1 MAALPPSSIS
11 FKVRRSQPQLV
22 APAKA
27 TPREVKLLS
36 DIDDQGSLRHLV
48 PVIQFYRCN
57 PSMRGRDVVEII
69 RKALAD
75 TLVFYYPFAGR
86 LRQGHNGKLMVD
98 CTGDGIVFTEADADV
113 TLEDF
118 GDIYPPIPCIEE
130 LLYDVPGTSAI
141 LNAPLLLIQVF
152 CFYVLMYCM
161 SFIS

>member
-1 MAALPPSSIS
+1 MKLIFQLALLYIRLHILQKPINHIFSFNLNHYSIMAALSPSSLS
-11 FKVRRSQPQLV
+11 FKVRRCQPQLV

-75 TLVFYYPFAGR
+75 TLVFYYPLAGR
-86 LRQGHNGKLMVD
+86 LRQGWETHG
-98 CTGDGIVFTEADADV
+98 G
-113 TLEDF
+113 
-118 GDIYPPIPCIEE
+118 
-130 LLYDVPGTSAI
+130 LYWRWCH
-141 LNAPLLLIQVF
+141 F
-152 CFYVLMYCM
+152 H
-161 SFIS
+161 